1 MFKKKLRRI
10 PRPTVGGVEADTRC
24 HKPRAIKYLNYLL
37 KTVADDYLRRT
48 AITRPILTD
57 EQRDLLDAT
66 TQEWKTACN
75 ISSRIGWEHGETRK
89 TYLQNLAYDEVL
101 EETRLGSQ
109 HAILATHQAAA
120 ALDGVEAIED
130 LDEHYKTSRP
140 EFTSNTVTY
149 DTRTMTLFDDGS
161 VSLSTVAGRIRCD
174 LNLPDEKNGYQHE
187 YLTDDQWEVTESTLS
202 KRDGEYYLHL
212 GFRKDTPAKQEKQ
225 DDDEDRTVLGV
236 DLGIVNIATTSTA
249 YFASGRQLRHRH
261 REFERIRGTLQ
272 QTGTQSA
279 HRTIQQMSGRESRYL
294 RDRLH
299 HVANRILEEARTHDC
314 EYIAFENLKHIRE
327 RAPPVKEFHQWAHRQ
342 LVDLV
347 EYKAEAEGISVE
359 FVDPKNTSRRC
370 PECGH
375 TSKGNRVRQAEFEC
389 ESCGSTQ
396 NADYVG
402 AKNIGWRYV
411 RRGLQS
417 SRRTG
422 DSQLALK
429 SGMVTPNRGFVS
441 SD

>member
-1 MFKKKLRRI
+1 MA
-10 PRPTVGGVEADTRC
+10 E
-24 HKPRAIKYLNYLL
+24 
-37 KTVADDYLRRT
+37 DYLRRT

-57 EQRDLLDAT
+57 EQQDFLDAT
-66 TQEWKTACN
+66 ISEWKDACN

-89 TYLQNLAYDEVL
+89 TYLQDLAYDTVL

-120 ALDGVEAIED
+120 ALDGVEAIKD

-140 EFTSNTVTY
+140 EFTSNTVKY

-161 VSLSTVAGRIRCD
+161 VSLSTVDGRIRCD
-174 LNLPDEKNGYQHE
+174 LNLPDEDDGYQHE
-187 YLTDDQWEVTESTLS
+187 YLADDEWEVTESTLS
-202 KRDGEYYLHL
+202 KRDGDYYLHL
-212 GFRKDTPAKQEKQ
+212 GFRKDKPEKQ
-225 DDDEDRTVLGV
+225 VEQQGDDEDRTVLGV

-249 YFASGRQLRHRH
+249 YFASGRELRHQH
-261 REFERIRGTLQ
+261 REFERIRGNLQ

-294 RDRLH
+294 RGHLH
-299 HVANRILEEARTHDC
+299 QVANQILEEARFHDC
-314 EYIAFENLKHIRE
+314 EYLAFENLKHIRE
-327 RAPPVKEFHQWAHRQ
+327 RAPPVKEFHQWAHRK
-342 LVDLV
+342 LVDFV
-347 EYKAEAEGISVE
+347 KYKAEADGISVE
-359 FVDPKNTSRRC
+359 FVDPENTSRRC
-370 PECGH
+370 PDCGH
-375 TSKGNRVRQAEFEC
+375 TSDGNRVRQTEFEC
-389 ESCGSTQ
+389 ESCGATQ

-402 AKNIGWRYV
+402 EKNVGWRYV

-429 SGMVTPNRGFVS
+429 SGTVTPNRGFVP

>member
-1 MFKKKLRRI
+1 M
-10 PRPTVGGVEADTRC
+10 
-24 HKPRAIKYLNYLL
+24 
-37 KTVADDYLRRT
+37 ADDYLRRT
-48 AITRPILTD
+48 AITRPILTH
-57 EQRDLLDAT
+57 EQQDLLDAT
-66 TQEWKTACN
+66 ISEWKDACN
-75 ISSRIGWEHGETRK
+75 ISSRIGWDAGETRK
-89 TYLQNLAYDEVL
+89 TYLQDLAYDTVL

-140 EFTSNTVTY
+140 EFTSNTVKY

-161 VSLSTVAGRIRCD
+161 VSLSTVEGRIRCD
-174 LNLPDEKNGYQHE
+174 LNLPDEEDGYQHE
-187 YLTDDQWEVTESTLS
+187 YLNDDEWEVTASTLS

-212 GFRKDTPAKQEKQ
+212 GFRKNKPEKQ
-225 DDDEDRTVLGV
+225 VEQQGDDEDRTVLGV

-249 YFASGRQLRHRH
+249 YFASGRELRHQH
-261 REFERIRGTLQ
+261 REFERIRGNLQ

-294 RDRLH
+294 RDQLH
-299 HVANRILEEARTHDC
+299 QAANQILEEARTHDC

-347 EYKAEAEGISVE
+347 EYKAKAEGISVE

-375 TSKGNRVRQAEFEC
+375 TSEGNRVRQAEFEC
-389 ESCGSTQ
+389 ESCGTTQ

-402 AKNIGWRYV
+402 AKNVGWRYV

-429 SGMVTPNRGFVS
+429 SGTVTSSGFVET
-441 SD
+441 

>member
-1 MFKKKLRRI
+1 LKL
-10 PRPTVGGVEADTRC
+10 
-24 HKPRAIKYLNYLL
+24 
-37 KTVADDYLRRT
+37 VADDYLRRT

-57 EQRDLLDAT
+57 EQQNLLDAT
-66 TQEWKTACN
+66 ISEWKDACN
-75 ISSRIGWEHGETRK
+75 ISSRIGWGAGETRK
-89 TYLQNLAYDEVL
+89 TYLQDLAYDTVL

-120 ALDGVEAIED
+120 ALDGVEAIEN

-140 EFTSNTVTY
+140 EFTSNTVKY
-149 DTRTMTLFDDGS
+149 DTRTMTLFENGS
-161 VSLSTVAGRIRCD
+161 VSLSTVDGRIRCD
-174 LNLPDEKNGYQHE
+174 LNLPDKEDGYQHE
-187 YLTDDQWEVTESTLS
+187 YLNDDEWEVTESTLS

-212 GFRKDTPAKQEKQ
+212 GFRKDKPEKQ
-225 DDDEDRTVLGV
+225 VEQQGDDEDRTVLGV

-249 YFASGRQLRHRH
+249 YFASGRELRHQH
-261 REFERIRGTLQ
+261 REFERIRGDLQ

-294 RDRLH
+294 RDQLH
-299 HVANRILEEARTHDC
+299 QIANQILTEARTHDC

-327 RAPPVKEFHQWAHRQ
+327 RAPPAKEFHQWAHRQ
-342 LVDLV
+342 LVNLV
-347 EYKAEAEGISVE
+347 EYKANAEGISIK

-375 TSKGNRVRQAEFEC
+375 TSEGNRVRQAEFEC
-389 ESCGSTQ
+389 ESCGTTQ

-402 AKNIGWRYV
+402 AKNVGWRYV

-429 SGMVTPNRGFVS
+429 SGTVTPNRGFVP

>member
-1 MFKKKLRRI
+1 M
-10 PRPTVGGVEADTRC
+10 AD
-24 HKPRAIKYLNYLL
+24 
-37 KTVADDYLRRT
+37 DDYLRRT

-57 EQRDLLDAT
+57 EQQSSLDAT
-66 TQEWKTACN
+66 INEWKTACN
-75 ISSRIGWEHGETRK
+75 ISSQIGWEHGETRK
-89 TYLQNLAYDEVL
+89 IYLQDFAYDDIRED
-101 EETRLGSQ
+101 TRLGSQ
-109 HAILATHQAAA
+109 HAVLATHQAAA
-120 ALDGVEAIED
+120 ALSGVDEIED
-130 LDEHYKTSRP
+130 LDEDYKTSQP
-140 EFTSNTVTY
+140 TFTSNTVKY

-161 VSLSTVAGRIRCD
+161 VSLSTVDGRIRCD
-174 LNLPDEKNGYQHE
+174 LNLPDEEDGYQHE
-187 YLTDDQWEVTESTLS
+187 YLEDDDWEVTESTLS
-202 KRDGEYYLHL
+202 KREGEYYLHI
-212 GFRKDTPAKQEKQ
+212 GFRKAKPEKQVEVQ

-249 YFASGRQLRHRH
+249 YFASGRELRHQH
-261 REFERIRGTLQ
+261 REFERIRGGLQ

-279 HRTIQQMSGRESRYL
+279 HRTIQQMSGRESRYV
-294 RDRLH
+294 RDQLH
-299 HVANRILEEARTHDC
+299 QVANQIIEEALDRSC

-347 EYKAEAEGISVE
+347 EYKAVTKGICVE
-359 FVDPKNTSRRC
+359 FVSPRNTSRRC

-375 TSKGNRVRQAEFEC
+375 TSKGNRVKQAIFEC
-389 ESCGSTQ
+389 ESCGATQ

-402 AKNIGWRYV
+402 AKNVGWRFV

-417 SRRTG
+417 SRRMG

-429 SGMVTPNRGFVS
+429 SGTVAPDRGFVP

>member
-1 MFKKKLRRI
+1 M
-10 PRPTVGGVEADTRC
+10 
-24 HKPRAIKYLNYLL
+24 KP
-37 KTVADDYLRRT
+37 VADGYLRRT
-48 AITRPILTD
+48 AITRPILTT
-57 EQRDLLDAT
+57 EQQDLLDAT
-66 TQEWKTACN
+66 IDEWKAACN

-89 TYLQNLAYDEVL
+89 TSLQDLAYDKVL
-101 EETRLGSQ
+101 GETRLGSQ

-140 EFTSNTVTY
+140 EFSSNTVKY

-161 VSLSTVAGRIRCD
+161 VSLSTVDSRIQCD
-174 LNLPDEKNGYQHE
+174 LNLPDEVDGYQHE
-187 YLTDDQWEVTESTLS
+187 YINDDEWEVTESTLS
-202 KRDGEYYLHL
+202 KRDGEYYLHI
-212 GFRKDTPAKQEKQ
+212 GFRKDKPEKQVEIQ

-249 YFASGRQLRHRH
+249 YFASGRELRHQH
-261 REFERIRGTLQ
+261 REFERIRGNIQ

-294 RDRLH
+294 RDELH
-299 HVANRILEEARTHDC
+299 QAANRILEEARTHDC

-327 RAPPVKEFHQWAHRQ
+327 RAPPIKEFHQWAHRQ

-359 FVDPKNTSRRC
+359 FVNPKNTSRRC

-389 ESCGSTQ
+389 ESCEATQ

-402 AKNIGWRYV
+402 AKNVGWRFV

-429 SGMVTPNRGFVS
+429 SGTVTPNRGFVP